1 MLNSVWELLF
11 DCGSLEKQR
20 CHRKINNCSF
30 YAVSRRPVTNYY
42 QYSLGVLALCVTG
55 VRVNHHVSNKLIRAV
70 EHEHF
75 RHGDSESVGK

>member
-1 MLNSVWELLF
+1 M
-11 DCGSLEKQR
+11 
-20 CHRKINNCSF
+20 NNFSCF

-42 QYSLGVLALCVTG
+42 QYSLGVLALCVSG

-75 RHGDSESVGK
+75 RHGDSQSVGK